1 MTWTYTVR
9 PSELVEFRRCRRAW
23 DLSAQAR
30 QAYAPRVG
38 SPATDF
44 DRAIHEGLAVYYFP
58 AMGDWKRSIVRPL
71 AIKGFERRMMQGWT
85 GENPGSGGPP
95 EDERIEAGRALL
107 NGYFA
112 WAEEIDDFDSLLVD
126 HDVWAPIPDPGLPE
140 HDLGTSDG
148 RAIRY
153 LGRIDQLVGE
163 PNDEFWTVTHRL
175 VEGDWIGDDEL
186 LDDEVALADSW
197 AAQIDFPQLLL
208 AGTIVNEL
216 LIDWPIYSAKAP
228 ELGEDEWDMSRP
240 RHLNSFRSPMTPT
253 ARVASQTAADAAEM
267 GHIERRQQEGRLRRT
282 VVRRSQAALARAGK
296 RVGLDVQ
303 EMQGADLSLTPTFSD
318 HCAVCAFRA
327 PCDAM
332 EAGTD
337 WRAVLEDG
345 YFRRDEDTQDASLRR
360 PPGNTGGRMASP
372 NEGEHRTVHFRWG

>member
-197 AAQIDFPQLLL
+197 AAQIDFPSCC
-208 AGTIVNEL
+208 
-216 LIDWPIYSAKAP
+216 WPARSS
-228 ELGEDEWDMSRP
+228 MS
-240 RHLNSFRSPMTPT
+240 
-253 ARVASQTAADAAEM
+253 
-267 GHIERRQQEGRLRRT
+267 
-282 VVRRSQAALARAGK
+282 
-296 RVGLDVQ
+296 
-303 EMQGADLSLTPTFSD
+303 
-318 HCAVCAFRA
+318 C
-327 PCDAM
+327 
-332 EAGTD
+332 
-337 WRAVLEDG
+337 
-345 YFRRDEDTQDASLRR
+345 
-360 PPGNTGGRMASP
+360 
-372 NEGEHRTVHFRWG
+372 